1 MNKRISNL
9 PPAIKTALRGVHRLW
24 VSGRPY
30 EEVVA
35 ALDAVASMPEASDP
49 ESATMIALER
59 LDFAAR
65 YDPDDD
71 ERERVIQQTAPALAG
86 LSTRE
91 RAWRIRAVCSNRP
104 ILVERHIP
112 PLIAEVEDDL
122 RQRPG
127 DVGDKTLEALKL
139 SLAYA
144 RGEEQEPALEPSSW
158 TPPPDFKARLK
169 DVRRLMA
176 MGWPYE
182 DVVAAL
188 DALTAM
194 PTAEPTVPLAI
205 AWERFALA
213 NVYDRD
219 NEERERVIRDTAPV
233 IASVPLRHRASSIAS
248 LCSGRPALAERYI
261 PPLVDELED
270 ELRRSPDAE
279 GEQILAGI
287 KRVLDR
293 TRAEA
298 GAIST
303 RQ

>member
-1 MNKRISNL
+1 MSKRVVDL

-24 VSGRPY
+24 VDGRPY
-30 EEVVA
+30 EDVVA

-49 ESATMIALER
+49 EAATMIARER

-65 YDPDDD
+65 YDRDDE
-71 ERERVIQQTAPALAG
+71 ERERVIRQTAPALAA

-91 RAWRIRAVCSNRP
+91 RAWRIRAVCASRP
-104 ILVERHIP
+104 ALVERHVP
-112 PLIAEVEDDL
+112 PLIAALEDEL
-122 RQRPG
+122 RQRP
-127 DVGDKTLEALKL
+127 DDAGDKTLEALQL

-144 RGEEQEPALEPSSW
+144 RGEEQVQPRDRSSW
-158 TPPPDFKARLK
+158 VPPSEFEARMR

-188 DALTAM
+188 DALSAV
-194 PTAEPTVPLAI
+194 PSADPTVPLAI

-213 NVYDRD
+213 TVYDRD
-219 NEERERVIRDTAPV
+219 DEERERVIRETAPV
-233 IASVPLRHRASSIAS
+233 IASVPLQLRASSIAS

-261 PPLVDELED
+261 PPLLDALEE

-279 GEQILAGI
+279 GAQILAGI
-287 KRVLDR
+287 ERILAH

-298 GAIST
+298 GAELP
-303 RQ
+303 